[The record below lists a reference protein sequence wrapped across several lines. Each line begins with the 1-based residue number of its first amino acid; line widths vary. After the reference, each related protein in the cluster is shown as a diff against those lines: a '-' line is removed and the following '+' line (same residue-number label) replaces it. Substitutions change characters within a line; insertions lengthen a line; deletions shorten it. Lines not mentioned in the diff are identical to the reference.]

1 MILKY
6 NNIDFLD
13 IRYDINLID
22 KDRMLFKSSKLENA
36 INNNRLVESFN
47 TIPCLKFYNCIIH
60 QASAIEQFLSDKFNM
75 NGSNDYQKSK
85 IYSICEYIIVI
96 KNDYQIFKICNK
108 NNEEKLFY
116 ETLTNHLKFIDR
128 NICNNNSSFS
138 VGYTVTRLDIALYN
152 FVKYYFAETF
162 NIMKIIINFKNIVKV
177 IDNLE
182 KDTIFKKILQFN
194 KETSF

>member
-1 MILKY
+1 
-6 NNIDFLD
+6 
-13 IRYDINLID
+13 
-22 KDRMLFKSSKLENA
+22 
-36 INNNRLVESFN
+36 
-47 TIPCLKFYNCIIH
+47 
-60 QASAIEQFLSDKFNM
+60 
-75 NGSNDYQKSK
+75 K